1 MSETQM
7 NENRNTVR
15 HGSLR
20 VWIVTVVLV
29 AVFLVVSSHYTIA
42 ENEYA
47 VVTKFGRI
55 VSVKDTAGL
64 HFKLPFVERV
74 TTISKATQLYDIA
87 PSDVITKDKKS
98 MIADDYILWRVTDA
112 KKFTQTLNA
121 SVSAAEDRVSVA
133 VYNAT
138 KNTLSS
144 MSQDELIEA
153 RGERLTKMIT
163 EESNSDLG
171 NYGVEIM
178 KAAIK
183 SLDLP
188 DDNKDAVYERMISER
203 QNIAA
208 SYKAQGEAQAQ
219 KIRNETDRQVAVM
232 KAEAQKQAEITIAE
246 GEAEYMKT
254 IAGAYDTEDKESFY
268 QFLRSLDALKE
279 SLTGGEKT
287 IILDRDS
294 PLARVLYGEG
304 LDAE

>member
-1 MSETQM
+1 MKTA
-7 NENRNTVR
+7 RRAGILGAVIVLLVVLT
-15 HGSLR
+15 GSL
-20 VWIVTVVLV
+20 
-29 AVFLVVSSHYTIA
+29 YTIA
-42 ENEYA
+42 EDEYA
-47 VVTKFGRI
+47 VVTKFGKI
-55 VSVKDTAGL
+55 VTVRDSAGL
-64 HFKLPFVERV
+64 YFKVPFVEQV
-74 TTISKATQLYDIA
+74 KYVSKALQLYDIA

-112 KKFTQTLNA
+112 KKFTQTLN
-121 SVSAAEDRVSVA
+121 SSPSAAEDRASVA

-138 KNTLSS
+138 KNIISS

-153 RGERLTKMIT
+153 RGDRLTDLIT
-163 EESNSDLG
+163 DESNSDLG
-171 NYGVEIM
+171 NYGIVIE

-208 SYKAQGEAQAQ
+208 SYKAQGDAKAQ

-232 KAEAQKQAEITIAE
+232 KAEAEKRAEILVAE

-254 IAGAYDTEDKESFY
+254 IAKAYDTEDKEDFY
-268 QFLRSLDALKE
+268 EFLRSLDALKE
-279 SLTGGEKT
+279 TLTGEEKT

-294 PLARVLYGEG
+294 ALVRVLYGEG
-304 LDAE
+304 M